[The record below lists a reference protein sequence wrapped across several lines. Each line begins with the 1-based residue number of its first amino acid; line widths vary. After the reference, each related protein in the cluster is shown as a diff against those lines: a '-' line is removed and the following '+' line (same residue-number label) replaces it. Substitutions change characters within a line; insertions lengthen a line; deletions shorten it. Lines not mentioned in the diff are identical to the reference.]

1 MSFNKRNF
9 DPVLFEVVQ
18 NGLASLVD
26 EMALT
31 VMRTAY
37 SGVVKDAMDYSTA
50 FCDREGRVIAQGLT
64 IVLHLGSF
72 PDAVAS
78 VMSKFKGRIY
88 PGDMFIMNDPY
99 GSGGIHLPDIYVIK
113 PVFVSATSAVPGR
126 SKGIGRARSVGVGT
140 DHGLHLE
147 GFAGVVAHHTDVG
160 GLVPGS
166 NSTDSVDVYQEGLR
180 IPTLKLFEQG
190 VPVQPIF
197 EILEKNVRL
206 PDKVLGDLRSQI
218 AAAAIGERGYQAMA
232 IRHGRLEMRRYTEE
246 LLDYTERLARAEIM
260 RIPDGTYSFTD
271 YIDADNIENG
281 PVVIKAT
288 LTKQG
293 EGILVDLGGSSM
305 QVKAGINSPLPFS
318 KAGVYGAIR
327 LIMDPSIPNSAGY
340 HRPIE
345 VRAPL
350 GTVVNPVL
358 PAPCGARGITGF
370 RVMDAVLGALAQAV
384 PEKVPADGEGGNS
397 LVTMGGY
404 DADGRPFAFVDF
416 VAGAR
421 GGRPGGD
428 GPEGVPHPG
437 ANIASIPVEIAEAG
451 NPVRIEEYGMV
462 QDSGGAGKFRG
473 ALSQV
478 RRVRCLAPEAVLQLR
493 SDKRLHPPYG
503 LAGGSSGSPSMNIFT
518 TAGGDRTLRTMTQL
532 PVRRNEMISHFLAGG
547 GGWGDPL
554 DRDPELVV
562 EDIRNEKVSTA
573 HARAAYGVVVESGT
587 FKLKAGETQRLRSK
601 MRKTGLQ
608 KQADTRQ
615 TVVKKTGARAAR
627 GTGQGT

>member
-1 MSFNKRNF
+1 MSSTKRNF

-31 VMRTAY
+31 VMRTAH

-78 VMSKFKGRIY
+78 VMSKFKGDIHS
-88 PGDMFIMNDPY
+88 GDIFIMNDPY
-99 GSGGIHLPDIYVIK
+99 GSGGIHLPDIYIIK
-113 PVFVSATSAVPGR
+113 PVFVPVTQAAWGSSR
-126 SKGIGRARSVGVGT
+126 KSGRARSTKAGP
-140 DHGLHLE
+140 DERLSLE

-166 NSTDSVDVYQEGLR
+166 NSTDSVDIYQEGLR
-180 IPTLKLFEQG
+180 IPTLKLFDRGE
-190 VPVQPIF
+190 PIQPMF

-206 PDKVLGDLRSQI
+206 PDKVLGDLRSQV

-232 IRHGRLEMRRYTEE
+232 ARHGRLEMRRYTDE
-246 LLDYTERLARAEIM
+246 LLGYTERLARAEI
-260 RIPDGTYSFTD
+260 RQVPDGTYTFTD

-281 PVVIKAT
+281 PVVIKVT
-288 LTKQG
+288 LTKKG
-293 EGILVDLGGSSM
+293 DGIVVDLAGSSK

-345 VRAPL
+345 VRAPA

-358 PAPCGARGITGF
+358 PAACGARGITGF
-370 RVMDAVLGALAQAV
+370 RVMDAVLGALAQAL
-384 PEKVPADGEGGNS
+384 PDKIPADGEGGNS

-404 DADGRPFAFVDF
+404 DAVGRPFAFVDF

-437 ANIASIPVEIAEAG
+437 ANIASIPIEIAEAG

-478 RRVRCLAPEAVLQLR
+478 RRVRCLVPEAVLQLR

-503 LAGGSSGSPSMNIFT
+503 LGGGRPGSPSMNILT
-518 TAGGDRTLRTMTQL
+518 TASGDRTLRTMTQL
-532 PVRRNEMISHFLAGG
+532 AVRENEMISHFLAGG
-547 GGWGDPL
+547 GGWGDAL
-554 DRDPELVV
+554 DRDSALVA
-562 EDIRNEKVSTA
+562 EDIRNEKVSLRHAREVYGVDVSPVTFNVNEQETKRLRA
-573 HARAAYGVVVESGT
+573 RMRKARAALGRG
-587 FKLKAGETQRLRSK
+587 RS
-601 MRKTGLQ
+601 
-608 KQADTRQ
+608 
-615 TVVKKTGARAAR
+615 V
-627 GTGQGT
+627 

>member
-1 MSFNKRNF
+1 
-9 DPVLFEVVQ
+9 
-18 NGLASLVD
+18 
-26 EMALT
+26 MALT

-50 FCDREGRVIAQGLT
+50 FCDRQGRVIAQGLT

-72 PDAVAS
+72 PDAVAHL
-78 VMSKFKGRIY
+78 MTKFKGKIF
-88 PGDMFIMNDPY
+88 PGDVFIMNDPY

-113 PVFVSATSAVPGR
+113 PVFVPMSGPGR
-126 SKGIGRARSVGVGT
+126 VRSPSRTMGTSGPGRRGES
-140 DHGLHLE
+140 LE

-160 GLVPGS
+160 GIVPGS
-166 NSTDSVDVYQEGLR
+166 NSTDSVEVYQEGLR
-180 IPTLKLFEQG
+180 IPTLKLFERG
-190 VPVQPIF
+190 RPVQPIF
-197 EILEKNVRL
+197 ELLEKNVRL
-206 PDKVLGDLRSQI
+206 PEKVLGDLRAQI
-218 AAAAIGERGYQAMA
+218 AAAAIGERGYLEMA
-232 IRHGRLEMRRYTEE
+232 ARHGRLELRRYTDE
-246 LLDYTERLARAEIM
+246 LLDYTERLARQEI
-260 RIPDGTYSFTD
+260 RTIPDGTYSFTD

-288 LTKQG
+288 LTKKG
-293 EGILVDLGGSSM
+293 DGIVVDLTGSSK

-318 KAGVYGAIR
+318 KAGVYGAVR

-350 GTVVNPVL
+350 GTVVNPTL
-358 PAPCGARGITGF
+358 PAACGARGITGF
-370 RVMDAVLGALAQAV
+370 RIMDAVLGALAQAA

-404 DADGRPFAFVDF
+404 DDDGRPFAFVDF

-462 QDSGGAGKFRG
+462 QDTGGAGKFRG
-473 ALSQV
+473 ALAQV
-478 RRVRCLAPEAVLQLR
+478 RRVRCLAPEATLQLR

-503 LAGGSSGSPSMNIFT
+503 LAGGMTGSPSQNILS
-518 TAGGDRTLRTMTQL
+518 GGKQSRLLRTMTQL
-532 PVRRNEMISHFLAGG
+532 TVRRNEMISHHLAGG

-554 DRDPELVV
+554 DRDPALVADDV
-562 EDIRNEKVSTA
+562 RGEKVSVK
-573 HARAAYGVVVESGT
+573 HARGAYGVVVDPQTFAVDGPATRALRAKLTAGT
-587 FKLKAGETQRLRSK
+587 RRGRDIARPSPTPSPRGRGLK
-601 MRKTGLQ
+601 
-608 KQADTRQ
+608 TRG
-615 TVVKKTGARAAR
+615 KA
-627 GTGQGT
+627 

>member
-1 MSFNKRNF
+1 MSSSKRNF

-78 VMSKFKGRIY
+78 VMSKFKGRIN
-88 PGDMFIMNDPY
+88 PGDMFILNDPY

-113 PVFVSATSAVPGR
+113 PVFVPVRQAEQGASILAR
-126 SKGIGRARSVGVGT
+126 RARPTKVSP
-140 DHGLHLE
+140 DEGLCLE

-180 IPTLKLFEQG
+180 IPTLKLFERG
-190 VPVQPIF
+190 EPVQPVF

-206 PDKVLGDLRSQI
+206 PDKVLGDLRSQV

-232 IRHGRLEMRRYTEE
+232 ARHGRLEMRLYTDE
-246 LLDYTERLARAEIM
+246 LLDYTERLAREEI
-260 RIPDGTYSFTD
+260 RQVPDGTYSFTD

-281 PVVIKAT
+281 PVVIKVT
-288 LTKQG
+288 LRKKG
-293 EGILVDLGGSSM
+293 DGIIVDLAGSSK

-345 VRAPL
+345 VRAPS

-358 PAPCGARGITGF
+358 PAACGARGITGF

-384 PEKVPADGEGGNS
+384 PDKVPADGEGGNS

-404 DADGRPFAFVDF
+404 DVGGRPFAFVDF

-462 QDSGGAGKFRG
+462 QDTGGAGKYRG
-473 ALSQV
+473 AVSQV

-503 LAGGSSGSPSMNIFT
+503 LEGGRPGSPSMNILT
-518 TAGGDRTLRTMTQL
+518 TASGDKTLRTMTQH
-532 PVRRNEMISHFLAGG
+532 PVRENEMISHFLAGG

-554 DRDPELVV
+554 DRDPALVA
-562 EDIRNEKVSTA
+562 EDIRNEKVSVRHA
-573 HARAAYGVVVESGT
+573 HDAYGVDVDSVT
-587 FKLKAGETQRLRSK
+587 FNVNEEVTKRLRAL
-601 MRKTGLQ
+601 MRKTGPA
-608 KQADTRQ
+608 KSIKVSPPVSEKAGI
-615 TVVKKTGARAAR
+615 KAARASSRRA
-627 GTGQGT
+627 